1 MNRTDI
7 RETLDE
13 ESIRL
18 TKSLGQ
24 NLLHDQNVL
33 RRIAKAGDLSP
44 TDKVLEIGPGLG
56 ALTAHLLPAVS
67 QLTAIEMDRRLE
79 AKLRERFG
87 SESHF
92 ELQHCDALKFFAQ
105 PENQSA
111 DWSEWK
117 LISNLPYSVA
127 SPLLVD
133 LAAMPRGPERLVVTL
148 QLEVA
153 QRLCAVPGTKEY
165 SKLTL
170 LVGCRYEAG
179 EMFRIS
185 PHCFFPEP
193 RVDSACLTFHRRA
206 EPLFADELYKPF
218 KTVVK
223 RAFSQRRKMMR
234 KNLKGGWPDDKIDA
248 AMAATGLDSKIRAE
262 KVTLAEFVKL
272 TQELQEGIE
281 Q

>member
-1 MNRTDI
+1 MNKTDI

-44 TDKVLEIGPGLG
+44 TDNVLEIGPGLG
-56 ALTAHLLPAVS
+56 ALTAHLLPVVG
-67 QLTAIEMDRRLE
+67 QLKAIETDRRLE
-79 AKLRERFG
+79 VRLRKRFDG
-87 SESHF
+87 EPHF
-92 ELQHCDALKFFAQ
+92 ELHHTDALKFFQQ
-105 PENQSA
+105 PDA
-111 DWSEWK
+111 DWSDWK
-117 LISNLPYSVA
+117 LISNMPYSVA

-133 LAAMPRGPERLVVTL
+133 LAAMPYGPERLVVTL

-153 QRLCAVPGTKEY
+153 QRLCAVPATKEY

-206 EPLFADELYKPF
+206 EPLFVDELYQPF

-248 AMAATGLDSKIRAE
+248 AMTTLGLDEKIRAE
-262 KVTLAEFVKL
+262 KVTLEQFVEL
-272 TQELQEGIE
+272 TQRLHDE
-281 Q
+281 

>member
-1 MNRTDI
+1 MNKTDI

-44 TDKVLEIGPGLG
+44 TDNVLEIGPGLG
-56 ALTAHLLPAVS
+56 ALTEHLLPAVG

-79 AKLRERFG
+79 MRLRERFG
-87 SESHF
+87 GESHF
-92 ELQHCDALKFFAQ
+92 DLHHCDALKFLQQ
-105 PENQSA
+105 PDA
-111 DWSEWK
+111 DWHDWK
-117 LISNLPYSVA
+117 LISNMPYSVA

-153 QRLCAVPGTKEY
+153 QRLCAVPGAKEY

-206 EPLFADELYKPF
+206 EPLFDDSLYPTF
-218 KTVVK
+218 KAVVK

-234 KNLKGGWPDDKIDA
+234 KNLKGDWPDDKIDA
-248 AMAATGLDSKIRAE
+248 AMNAAGLDLSIRAE
-262 KVTLAEFVKL
+262 KVTLEQFVDL
-272 TQELQEGIE
+272 TQRLHDE
-281 Q
+281 

>member
-1 MNRTDI
+1 MNEDI
-7 RETLDE
+7 FDVVNDDDEIIGRELRSVVHARE
-13 ESIRL
+13 
-18 TKSLGQ
+18 
-24 NLLHDQNVL
+24 LLHRAVHVL
-33 RRIAKAGDLSP
+33 VYNAAGQLFLQKRSMAKD
-44 TDKVLEIGPGLG
+44 T
-56 ALTAHLLPAVS
+56 
-67 QLTAIEMDRRLE
+67 
-79 AKLRERFG
+79 
-87 SESHF
+87 
-92 ELQHCDALKFFAQ
+92 
-105 PENQSA
+105 
-111 DWSEWK
+111 DWSDWK

-133 LAAMPRGPERLVVTL
+133 LAAMPRGPGRLVVTL

-153 QRLCAVPGTKEY
+153 QRLCAVPGTKEF

-170 LVGCRYEAG
+170 LIGCRYEAG

-206 EPLFADELYKPF
+206 KPLFDDALYSPF

-248 AMAATGLDSKIRAE
+248 AMSATGLDVKIRAE
-262 KVTLAEFVKL
+262 KVSLVQFVEL
-272 TQELQEGIE
+272 TQRLHDE
-281 Q
+281 

>member
-1 MNRTDI
+1 MNRNDI

-33 RRIAKAGDLSP
+33 RRIVKAGDLSP

-56 ALTAHLLPAVS
+56 ALTKHLLTAVG

-79 AKLRERFG
+79 SRLRERFG
-87 SESHF
+87 GEPHF
-92 ELQHCDALKFFAQ
+92 DLQHCDALKFFQQ
-105 PENQSA
+105 PGA
-111 DWSEWK
+111 DWSDWK
-117 LISNLPYSVA
+117 LVSNMPYSVA

-133 LAAMPRGPERLVVTL
+133 LAAMPNGPRRLVVTL

-153 QRLCAVPGTKEY
+153 QRLCAVPATKEY

-179 EMFRIS
+179 GMFRIS

-206 EPLFADELYKPF
+206 EPLFPDAMYQPF

-234 KNLKGGWPDDKIDA
+234 KNLKGGWPEEIIDA
-248 AMAATGLDSKIRAE
+248 AMNATELDLKIRAE
-262 KVTLAEFVKL
+262 KVTLAQFVELTPKL
-272 TQELQEGIE
+272 HDG
-281 Q
+281 

>member
-44 TDKVLEIGPGLG
+44 ADKVLEIGPGLG
-56 ALTAHLLPAVS
+56 AQTAHLLPAVS

-87 SESHF
+87 EEPHF
-92 ELQHCDALKFFAQ
+92 DLRHYDALKYFVTGEAKDT
-105 PENQSA
+105 
-111 DWSEWK
+111 DWSDWK

-153 QRLCAVPGTKEY
+153 QRLCAIPATKEY

-170 LVGCRYEAG
+170 LVGCRYETG
-179 EMFRIS
+179 DMFRIS

-193 RVDSACLTFHRRA
+193 RVDSACLTSHRRA
-206 EPLFADELYKPF
+206 KPLFDDALYPPF

-248 AMAATGLDSKIRAE
+248 AMNATGLDIKIRAE
-262 KVTLAEFVKL
+262 KVTLVQFVEL
-272 TQELQEGIE
+272 TQRLHDE
-281 Q
+281 